1 MDVADYAAFPGFADD
16 PRSRIWNLW
25 GYIDARDGALA
36 VRLALESDLTGF
48 EAFIVASPD
57 TVLETP
63 SADLVAQYFPDVPV
77 TPADRGPR
85 DAPVHRQGAP
95 AARLRP
101 AAQLARRGLT
111 AGGEDSLTRATSRG
125 RVAPGVRD
133 DGAARDGLSGAR

>member
-1 MDVADYAAFPGFADD
+1 MDVADYAAFPSFADD

-63 SADLVAQYFPDVPV
+63 SADLVARYFPDVPV
-77 TPADRGPR
+77 QPTDRGPR
-85 DAPVHRQGAP
+85 DAAVDRQGAAP
-95 AARLRP
+95 ARLRP
-101 AAQLARRGLT
+101 AAHLAQRGVN
-111 AGGEDSLTRATSRG
+111 RAR
-125 RVAPGVRD
+125 
-133 DGAARDGLSGAR
+133 